1 MEMKKRTFALLLS
14 LAMLFAL
21 VACGNNTST
30 NTSTNANEGGNA
42 DSSSDDSSSS
52 GEKIVVGFSQVGAE
66 SAWRIAMTNEMQA
79 AYDAHSDEFEYKFSD
94 GQQKQEN
101 QIKAVR
107 SFIQQGVDYIVLCP
121 VVETGW
127 DAVLME
133 AKEAGIPVILVNRSL
148 QMSSENAED
157 YYETFIGPDNV
168 LAGGVA
174 ANYLIDKFADAEG
187 PVNIV
192 EIEGTV
198 GSASA
203 VDRKTGFDETIAGDP
218 KFQIV
223 ASVSGNFTTSE
234 AKQAMEAQIKACNAE
249 GIDIDVVFS
258 HSDDMGMGVIQALN
272 EAGMNPGED
281 VVCLGI
287 DGSKSAFEAIVAGE
301 YNCTVENPLGYGEAT
316 IEVIRGLEAGE
327 HPEKWIVLE
336 NRMFDETTAA
346 DELPNRTY

>member
-1 MEMKKRTFALLLS
+1 MDMKKRTFALLLA
-14 LAMLFAL
+14 LAMMFAM
-21 VACGNNTST
+21 VACGGNNTDADANT
-30 NTSTNANEGGNA
+30 GGNTSSGDSTS
-42 DSSSDDSSSS
+42 DSSGD

-121 VVETGW
+121 VVESGW
-127 DAVLME
+127 DAVLTE
-133 AKEAGIPVILVNRSL
+133 AKDAGIPVILVNRSL
-148 QMSSENAED
+148 EMSTGNSED
-157 YYETFIGPDNV
+157 YYATFIGPDNI

-174 ANYLIDKFADAEG
+174 ANYVIDKFADDEG

-198 GSASA
+198 GAASA
-203 VDRKTGFDETIAGDP
+203 VDRNTGFDETIASDP

-223 ASVSGNFTTSE
+223 KSVSGNYTTSE
-234 AKQAMEAQIKACNAE
+234 AKQAMEAQIKACDAE

-258 HSDDMGMGVIQALN
+258 HSDDMGMGVIQAMK
-272 EAGMNPGED
+272 EAGLKPGQD
-281 VVCLGI
+281 IVCLGV

-316 IEVIRGLEAGE
+316 IDVIRKLEAGE
-327 HPEKWIVLE
+327 SVDKWIVLE
-336 NRMFDETTAA
+336 NRMFDETTAP